1 MSTEGIKSDIVGM
14 WRGIAPMRVN
24 ELLCTYGDSQQKCSH
39 RAAKAARGKEVCNM
53 FSGALAIKSFGA
65 GIIFF

>member
-1 MSTEGIKSDIVGM
+1 
-14 WRGIAPMRVN
+14 MRVN